1 MQPLM
6 IVVRQVVSKDA
17 AELSDIRKRPAVC
30 HLGPQRVKE
39 RFHVGILIGRA
50 PTRHA
55 LRDAAL
61 AQAIA
66 ERRAQKLTAA
76 VTVKD
81 EAGPR
86 LPPMERGIHEGT
98 RDCRVARGRD
108 APGQDAAGV
117 LIQDR
122 GQIPV
127 AVRDLE
133 IREVAHPDLIA
144 RAGLSA
150 LDAIGMLA
158 EPPVDAGGAT
168 IHADRAGASPAHAHQ
183 AFHASM
189 AEPMAARRQRSIET
203 RAAIGPAT
211 MLEDRTHVFEE
222 YPVLPRVRTHRPVA
236 PGVEPRPR
244 NRK

>member
-6 IVVRQVVSKDA
+6 IVVRQVASKDA
-17 AELSDIRKRPAVC
+17 AELSDTRKRPAVC
-30 HLGPQRVKE
+30 HLGLQRVKE
-39 RFHVGILIGRA
+39 RCHVGVLIGRA

-61 AQAIA
+61 DQAIA

-81 EAGPR
+81 EARLR
-86 LPPMERGIHEGT
+86 LPPMERGMHEGP
-98 RDCRVARGRD
+98 RDGRVARGRD
-108 APGQDAAGV
+108 TPGQDAAGV
-117 LIQDR
+117 LVQDR
-122 GQIPV
+122 GQIPL
-127 AVRDLE
+127 AIRDLE

-158 EPPVDAGGAT
+158 EPPVDAGRPAIDTDRTGAP
-168 IHADRAGASPAHAHQ
+168 AAHAHQ

-189 AEPMAARRQRSIET
+189 AEPMAARRQRPIEA

-211 MLEDRTHVFEE
+211 LLEDRTHVFEK
-222 YPVLPRVRTHRPVA
+222 YPVLPRVRTRRPVA
-236 PGVEPRPR
+236 LGIEARSR
-244 NRK
+244 DRE